1 MSLPKSPEQ
10 IAGELA
16 DSRRKPFTAFG
27 HEWQGDIF
35 YSDIN
40 RAIKGY
46 SKRASTA
53 VFSAVC
59 KLLENQGF
67 YIHS

>member
-1 MSLPKSPEQ
+1 MTIQKSPEQ
-10 IAGELA
+10 IADELA

-27 HEWQGDIF
+27 KQWQGDIF
-35 YSDIN
+35 YSDIH

-46 SKRASTA
+46 SKRAFTA
-53 VFSAVC
+53 VFQAVC
-59 KLLENQGF
+59 RLLEQQGF